1 MAHTADGGRALVVA
15 HQDEGALGVQVQC
28 PLQGRKEGKEDVPET
43 IDGAGPVGDEVPPTG
58 EQELQFGEVALAG
71 NDLREVGSHP
81 GLFGDDVSIT
91 GIGLELPRVGVA
103 HTLHGQGREVEDSAD
118 PSPTKRQKQ
127 RRAAP
132 WLVDGPHRLLR
143 QGEDFV
149 DQLKEVDLVV
159 FYPAGEDLLSRSVE
173 HVSPVELFAGVD
185 ADPHLVVHEHLHPSV
200 AGDRVPVEYSAD
212 GSLCSES
219 WTSSPISMS
228 GRSLLERPRAIPFK
242 PSLAAEQNKPSS
254 APLGVIQELYPND
267 KHNDKEQ
274 TMCRWLAYS
283 GSPILLEELLY
294 KPEHSLID
302 QSLHSRLGVETTN
315 GDGFG
320 VGWYG
325 PDAQTPAVFHSIEP
339 AWNDRNLREVAGHV
353 QSPLFLA
360 HIRASTGTA
369 VQQTNCHPFRH
380 DRWLW
385 VHNGLVRDFH
395 RVKRELAL
403 AVDESLYPQ
412 MEGSTDSEMLFYLA
426 LTFGLEENPPAA
438 VERMVGHVEEVG
450 HRHGT
455 EHPIQMTIGTTDG
468 SSVWAFRYSSEGKSR
483 SLYYS
488 TDMRSVREM
497 YPERPRL
504 QEASDETR
512 IIVSEPI
519 VDLPGA
525 WNEVPESSYG
535 VVRDGED
542 ELHEFR
548 PLR

>member
-1 MAHTADGGRALVVA
+1 
-15 HQDEGALGVQVQC
+15 
-28 PLQGRKEGKEDVPET
+28 
-43 IDGAGPVGDEVPPTG
+43 
-58 EQELQFGEVALAG
+58 
-71 NDLREVGSHP
+71 
-81 GLFGDDVSIT
+81 
-91 GIGLELPRVGVA
+91 
-103 HTLHGQGREVEDSAD
+103 
-118 PSPTKRQKQ
+118 
-127 RRAAP
+127 
-132 WLVDGPHRLLR
+132 
-143 QGEDFV
+143 
-149 DQLKEVDLVV
+149 
-159 FYPAGEDLLSRSVE
+159 
-173 HVSPVELFAGVD
+173 
-185 ADPHLVVHEHLHPSV
+185 
-200 AGDRVPVEYSAD
+200 
-212 GSLCSES
+212 
-219 WTSSPISMS
+219 
-228 GRSLLERPRAIPFK
+228 
-242 PSLAAEQNKPSS
+242 
-254 APLGVIQELYPND
+254 
-267 KHNDKEQ
+267 
-274 TMCRWLAYS
+274 MCRWLAYS

-302 QSLHSRLGVETTN
+302 QSLHARLGVDTTN

-320 VGWYG
+320 VGWY
-325 PDAQTPAVFHSIEP
+325 DTDNAQTPAVFRSIEP

-353 QSPLFLA
+353 LSPLFLA

-403 AVDESLYPQ
+403 TVDESLYPH

-488 TDMRSVREM
+488 ADMRSVREM

-512 IIVSEPI
+512 IVVSEPI

-535 VVRDGED
+535 VVREGED
-542 ELHEFR
+542 ELHPFR
-548 PLR
+548 PR